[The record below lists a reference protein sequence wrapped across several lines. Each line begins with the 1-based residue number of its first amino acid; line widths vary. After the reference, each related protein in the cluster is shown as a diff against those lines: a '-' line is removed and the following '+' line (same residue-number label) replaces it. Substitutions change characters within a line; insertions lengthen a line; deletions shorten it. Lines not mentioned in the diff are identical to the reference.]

1 MICELSSQQSLCLRT
16 PAACLSPRGS
26 KIGAVNL
33 DLAGIYRLQA
43 GRATQLIPLS
53 QDKMVTDCRFLNSN
67 NNNNNNAP
75 QLPS

>member
-1 MICELSSQQSLCLRT
+1 MICELSSQQSLCVST

-26 KIGAVNL
+26 KTGVVNL
-33 DLAGIYRLQA
+33 DLAEIYRLQA
-43 GRATQLIPLS
+43 GRATQLIPLF
-53 QDKMVTDCRFLNSN
+53 QDRMVTDCRFL